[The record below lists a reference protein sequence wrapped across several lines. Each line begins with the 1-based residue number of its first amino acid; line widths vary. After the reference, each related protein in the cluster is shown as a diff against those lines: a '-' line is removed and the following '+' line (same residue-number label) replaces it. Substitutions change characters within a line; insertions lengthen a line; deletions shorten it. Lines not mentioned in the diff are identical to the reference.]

1 MNISI
6 KAGKGKPITDSTLT
20 EALKKSLEGRVL
32 SKVLLLP
39 PDLTRLHSYAGKIT
53 ALYYDLLKDK
63 CQVDIM
69 PALGTHDAMTK
80 EECLEFFGP
89 DVPYESIIPHKWR
102 TDIVKIGQIPSD
114 YVKEVSGGLI
124 DYSIDVEVNN
134 RRGQRYEFIIST
146 GCRAHEVRHGK
157 LYKNVLLPG
166 AANQKQAPFSAQF
179 MVWKE

>member
-114 YVKEVSGGLI
+114 YVKEVSEAL
-124 DYSIDVEVNN
+124 
-134 RRGQRYEFIIST
+134 
-146 GCRAHEVRHGK
+146 
-157 LYKNVLLPG
+157 
-166 AANQKQAPFSAQF
+166 
-179 MVWKE
+179 